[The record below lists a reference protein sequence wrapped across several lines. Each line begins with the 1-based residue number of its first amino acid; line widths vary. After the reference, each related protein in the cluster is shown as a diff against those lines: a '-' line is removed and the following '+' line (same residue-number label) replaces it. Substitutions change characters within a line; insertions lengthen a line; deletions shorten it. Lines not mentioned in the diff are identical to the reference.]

1 LVKLALLSVARN
13 TQRMEAPM
21 KPACF
26 IGMDTHCQF
35 CEIAAV
41 NARGAIVEK
50 DRCATSIPALLEVIQ
65 RVPRPRQLVIEEGP
79 LAGWLWRH
87 LHQAVERM
95 VVSEPRRNRLIALDG
110 DKDDDLDAEK
120 LAQLLRGGY
129 VKAVHQVE
137 TLARGLFKQHVS
149 LYHYRVRQRVREG
162 LRISSLF
169 RQHGVMV
176 RENAFVT
183 AADRPALQ
191 ARLPAA
197 TTFPEMLPL
206 LWSSYDAAVEHE
218 EQWRRRLV
226 QLAKG
231 EEVIARFTALPG
243 ISWIRA
249 ATLYAYLDTPWR
261 FRSKA
266 ALWKYLG
273 IGLERKPSGQGPE
286 YLGVPTRAHR
296 LLKGTI
302 LGAARSAVASGDKP
316 FAELYGRW
324 LQQGLSSKLARRN
337 VARAQV
343 ATLWGLWKNGSAYR
357 PDWVG
362 VAAAASS
369 ATGVSR

>member
-1 LVKLALLSVARN
+1 
-13 TQRMEAPM
+13 M
-21 KPACF
+21 KRAYF

-41 NARGAIVEK
+41 NTRGDVVER
-50 DRCATSIPALLEVIQ
+50 DRCVTCIPALLEVIE

-87 LHQAVERM
+87 LHQAVDRM

-137 TLARGLFKQHVS
+137 TLERALFKQQVS
-149 LYHYRVRQRVREG
+149 LYHHRVRQRVREG

-169 RQHGVMV
+169 RQHGVMI
-176 RENAFVT
+176 RENAFV
-183 AADRPALQ
+183 AAEDRPALQ
-191 ARLPAA
+191 AQLPAA
-197 TTFPEMLPL
+197 TAIQEMLPL
-206 LWSSYDAAVEHE
+206 LWSSYDAAVEQE
-218 EQWRRRLV
+218 EQWHRRLV
-226 QLAKG
+226 RLAKQ
-231 EEVIARFTALPG
+231 EEVIKRFEALPG

-249 ATLYAYLDTPWR
+249 ATVHAYLDTPWR

-273 IGLERKPSGQGPE
+273 IGLERKHSGNAPE

-302 LGAARSAVASGDKP
+302 LGAACSAVASGNNP

-324 LQQGLSSKLARRN
+324 IEQGLSSKLARRN
-337 VARAQV
+337 AARVLA

-362 VAAAASS
+362 VARVAGL
-369 ATGVSR
+369 ATEVSR

>member
-1 LVKLALLSVARN
+1 
-13 TQRMEAPM
+13 MEAPM
-21 KPACF
+21 KRAYF

-35 CEIAAV
+35 CEVAAV
-41 NARGAIVEK
+41 NAGGTVVAR
-50 DRCATSIPALLEVIQ
+50 DRCSTCIPALLEVIE
-65 RVPRPRQLVIEEGP
+65 RVPRPRHLVIEEGP

-87 LHQAVERM
+87 LHQAVDRM
-95 VVSEPRRNRLIALDG
+95 VVGEPRRNRLIALDG

-137 TLARGLFKQHVS
+137 TLERAVFKQQVS
-149 LYHYRVRQRVREG
+149 LYHHRVRQRVREG

-169 RQHGVMV
+169 RQHGVMI
-176 RENAFVT
+176 RESAFVA

-191 ARLPAA
+191 ARLPA
-197 TTFPEMLPL
+197 TKSLQEMVPL

-226 QLAKG
+226 RLAKQ
-231 EEVIARFTALPG
+231 EEGIQRFTALPG
-243 ISWIRA
+243 ISWIRG
-249 ATLYAYLDTPWR
+249 ATWYAYLDTPWR
-261 FRSKA
+261 FGSKA

-273 IGLERKPSGQGPE
+273 IGLERKHSGNGPE
-286 YLGVPTRAHR
+286 YLGVPTRGHR

-302 LGAARSAVASGDKP
+302 LGAAGSPGASGDNP
-316 FAELYGRW
+316 FAELHGRW
-324 LQQGLSSKLARRN
+324 MEQGLSSKLARRN
-337 VARAQV
+337 VARALA

-362 VAAAASS
+362 VARAAGWATEAS
-369 ATGVSR
+369 R